1 MSTVV
6 CPEGHASTSTD
17 YCDVCGAPIAQAA
30 PSQPSAPAATP
41 AAAGP
46 TACPHCESPAAPGAL
61 FCENCGYDF
70 TTGATPAPVRLTPP
84 GGAPVT
90 GPLPAVARPQE
101 PDPAAP
107 VEQVQA
113 EAAAE
118 PPAAEPP
125 AAEPEAEGSALPTP
139 APAGAEQ
146 WVAEIWIDPDWYAL
160 QSPEDPLP
168 SVGLPVLVPLRTRSV
183 LVGRPSQSRN
193 IHPQVDCG
201 ADSGVSRRHC
211 QLNTDGQR
219 WWVEDLQSSNGTY
232 VARAAERLPT
242 TPITPGQRVEITD
255 GDRVYVGAWTRIVVR
270 HSLPGEV

>member
-1 MSTVV
+1 MPAVAV
-6 CPEGHASTSTD
+6 ASTSLI
-17 YCDVCGAPIAQAA
+17 G
-30 PSQPSAPAATP
+30 
-41 AAAGP
+41 
-46 TACPHCESPAAPGAL
+46 TAL
-61 FCENCGYDF
+61 R
-70 TTGATPAPVRLTPP
+70 TGV
-84 GGAPVT
+84 
-90 GPLPAVARPQE
+90 
-101 PDPAAP
+101 
-107 VEQVQA
+107 
-113 EAAAE
+113 
-118 PPAAEPP
+118 